1 MFTQEYEKDLQIDL
15 YKWLCSVSSRLST
28 KYPKVR
34 FCIGIYLNL
43 LNSSIL
49 RKLCVL
55 SGKIFHIFQKLQWR
69 MFTNCKICILFWYE
83 SNKPSLFKIQS
94 SPSKNRKGF
103 FDKTTIV
110 QFKKTIWRVINH
122 TQFKS
127 RAETYYPVCIWT
139 FVGVFLHLYFLQSNF
154 CLAILIWKPTLHC
167 VHSLANPS
175 AACQECFELLDVS
188 ISSNCPCSNT

>member
-1 MFTQEYEKDLQIDL
+1 MNRVERRSEKSKRACSSIRDFRVGSIHIWRQMFWGHFWPTYLLTLIR
-15 YKWLCSVSSRLST
+15 Y
-28 KYPKVR
+28 
-34 FCIGIYLNL
+34 IYLNL
-43 LNSSIL
+43 LNSCIL

-55 SGKIFHIFQKLQWR
+55 YGKIFHIFQKLQWR

-122 TQFKS
+122 TQLKP
-127 RAETYYPVCIWT
+127 RAEIYYPVCIWT
-139 FVGVFLHLYFLQSNF
+139 FVGVFLHLYFYINSKKQ
-154 CLAILIWKPTLHC
+154 
-167 VHSLANPS
+167 
-175 AACQECFELLDVS
+175 
-188 ISSNCPCSNT
+188 